1 MDFTQIFERIFKES
15 EEKVELH
22 EERLSKTF
30 WKRRVGKSM
39 IAHFVAVIMYLLNL
53 CRNKCQLLDF
63 TQIFERIFKESE
75 EKVELHE
82 ERLSKTFWKR
92 RVGKSMIAHFVAVIM
107 YLLNLCRN
115 KCQLLDFI
123 QIF

>member
-1 MDFTQIFERIFKES
+1 
-15 EEKVELH
+15 
-22 EERLSKTF
+22 
-30 WKRRVGKSM
+30 M

-82 ERLSKTFWKR
+82 ERLSKTF
-92 RVGKSMIAHFVAVIM
+92 
-107 YLLNLCRN
+107 
-115 KCQLLDFI
+115 
-123 QIF
+123 